1 MPHLF
6 DSMSERRVMISK
18 RGSYILRLQQFEFKV
33 GGCGTVLTVGQADA
47 KALKQYSLGFP
58 KGLSTLSTCYI
69 ACLTVMKPTLL
80 LSSCR
85 SLLAFLNTSRCT
97 QTFNLFFRQLPCK
110 RKLCQHLQ

>member
-58 KGLSTLSTCYI
+58 KGY
-69 ACLTVMKPTLL
+69 LL
-80 LSSCR
+80 
-85 SLLAFLNTSRCT
+85 
-97 QTFNLFFRQLPCK
+97 
-110 RKLCQHLQ
+110 